1 MIIDIFQDT
10 VCPWCRIGKQNLLEA
25 LKEWK
30 DEPVEI
36 RYRAFQLD
44 PTTPVEGLPFRETMA
59 KKFGSAGTD
68 ILRMFGQVEQAGKAA
83 GVPFDF
89 SKVEYMPNTLL
100 SHQLYSLVPRE
111 RQAELVEAI
120 YKAYFEDGRNIG
132 DIEVLLEIGEAFGLE
147 RESTRE
153 RLVNKEKLQQVE
165 KDLAFA
171 KEVGITGV
179 PFFIINNKFA
189 LSGAQPPHVF
199 VQALEKAKQV

>member
-25 LKEWK
+25 LKEWNG
-30 DEPVEI
+30 EPVEI

-44 PTTPVEGLPFRETMA
+44 ASTPVEGLPFRETMTR
-59 KKFGSAGTD
+59 KFGSRGAD
-68 ILRMFGQVEQAGKAA
+68 LNQMFGQVEQAGKAA

-100 SHQLYSLVPRE
+100 SHQLYALVPQD
-111 RQAELVEAI
+111 RQPELLEAI

-132 DIEVLLEIGEAFGLE
+132 DIETLLEIGEAFGLE
-147 RESTRE
+147 KEATRE
-153 RLVNKEKLQQVE
+153 RLVNKEKLPQVE
-165 KDLAFA
+165 EDLAFA
-171 KEVGITGV
+171 KQVGISGV
-179 PFFIINNKFA
+179 PFFILNNKFA

-199 VQALEKAKQV
+199 AQALEKAKQG